1 MYLPASRPFVS
12 LIPVETAGDRACARS
27 RPLVEASTRMPTLR
41 HAVALFL
48 PGGLVVAAALVV
60 LRPGVVPGVV
70 EVYVH
75 IWAVL
80 VLLVGVFLAWYYN
93 RGRIVFAL
101 LLLTGVDVAL
111 RWLGPGETFRGDAGR
126 VVVAA
131 VAVLLPLNLA
141 AYAVLAERG
150 PLTGGSLR
158 RLIPILAQVV
168 GVGLMARGY
177 WPAVTTWLD
186 LRVVGVGWT
195 DWTAIPQT
203 GVLAFVAAAL
213 YLVARCARYQDPTEA
228 GFLWALVA
236 AFVALHGISRGWS
249 PTAFLAAGGW
259 VLIGALLETGH
270 RTRYYDA
277 LTELPGVRALND
289 TLSQLAGR
297 YVLALVR
304 VDHFKRLRASFG
316 REVRDQVVRMV
327 ATQLRRVAGGGMSFR
342 YGGDGFVVLF
352 AGASAEDAVSHLD
365 AARRAITAY
374 CFVLRSPGRPRKK
387 PAAPTP
393 ATGPRVVI
401 TVTVS
406 IGAAER
412 EDETMRPRH
421 VIRTARGALRDATAA
436 GGNQVTA

>member
-1 MYLPASRPFVS
+1 
-12 LIPVETAGDRACARS
+12 
-27 RPLVEASTRMPTLR
+27 MPTLR
-41 HAVALFL
+41 HAFALFL
-48 PGGLVVAAALVV
+48 PGGLVVVGALVV

-75 IWAVL
+75 VWAVL
-80 VLLVGVFLAWYYN
+80 VLLVGIFLGWYYN

-141 AYAVLAERG
+141 AYAVLAERA
-150 PLTGGSLR
+150 PLTGRSLK
-158 RLIPILAQVV
+158 RLIPILAQVI
-168 GVGLMARGY
+168 GVGLIVRGY
-177 WPAVTTWLD
+177 GPVVTTWLNH
-186 LRVVGVGWT
+186 RVIDVGWT
-195 DWTAIPQT
+195 DWTAIPQA
-203 GVLAFVAAAL
+203 GVLAFAAAAL
-213 YLVARCARYQDPTEA
+213 YLVARCARHQDPVEA

-289 TLSQLAGR
+289 TLSQLRSR

-304 VDHFKRLRASFG
+304 IDHFKRLRASFG
-316 REVRDQVVRMV
+316 REVGDQIVRMV
-327 ATQLRRVAGGGMSFR
+327 ATQLRQVAGRGVSFR
-342 YGGDGFVVLF
+342 YGGDGFAVLF
-352 AGASAEDAVSHLD
+352 TGASIEDAATHLD
-365 AARRAITAY
+365 AARRAIAAY
-374 CFVLRSPGRPRKK
+374 CFLLRGPGRPRRK
-387 PAAPTP
+387 PVTPIP

-412 EDETMRPRH
+412 EEERMRPRH
-421 VIRTARGALRDATAA
+421 VIRMAHGALRDAAAA

>member
-1 MYLPASRPFVS
+1 MSS
-12 LIPVETAGDRACARS
+12 S
-27 RPLVEASTRMPTLR
+27 
-41 HAVALFL
+41 
-48 PGGLVVAAALVV
+48 
-60 LRPGVVPGVV
+60 
-70 EVYVH
+70 
-75 IWAVL
+75 
-80 VLLVGVFLAWYYN
+80 
-93 RGRIVFAL
+93 
-101 LLLTGVDVAL
+101 
-111 RWLGPGETFRGDAGR
+111 
-126 VVVAA
+126 
-131 VAVLLPLNLA
+131 
-141 AYAVLAERG
+141 
-150 PLTGGSLR
+150 
-158 RLIPILAQVV
+158 
-168 GVGLMARGY
+168 
-177 WPAVTTWLD
+177 
-186 LRVVGVGWT
+186 VGWT

-203 GVLAFVAAAL
+203 GVLAFAAAAL
-213 YLVARCARYQDPTEA
+213 YLVARCARHQDPTEA

-289 TLSQLAGR
+289 ALSQLGGR

-316 REVRDQVVRMV
+316 REVGDQIVRMV
-327 ATQLRRVAGGGMSFR
+327 ATQLRRVAGDGMSFR
-342 YGGDGFVVLF
+342 YGGDGFALLF

-365 AARRAITAY
+365 TARRAIAAY

-387 PAAPTP
+387 PATP
-393 ATGPRVVI
+393 IPAAGPRVVI

-412 EDETMRPRH
+412 DDETMKPRH
-421 VIRTARGALRDATAA
+421 VIRTAHGAIRDATAA

>member
-1 MYLPASRPFVS
+1 
-12 LIPVETAGDRACARS
+12 
-27 RPLVEASTRMPTLR
+27 MPTLR

-48 PGGLVVAAALVV
+48 PGGLVVAGALVV
-60 LRPGVVPGVV
+60 LRPGVVPGIVD
-70 EVYVH
+70 VYVH
-75 IWAVL
+75 VWAVL
-80 VLLVGVFLAWYYN
+80 ILLVGVFLGWYYN

-111 RWLGPGETFRGDAGR
+111 RWLGSGDAFRGEAGR
-126 VVVAA
+126 VVAAA

-141 AYAVLAERG
+141 AYAVVAERA
-150 PLTGGSLR
+150 PLTGRSLK

-168 GVGLMARGY
+168 GVALIAHGQG
-177 WPAVTTWLD
+177 PAVATWLNH
-186 LRVVGVGWT
+186 RVADVGWT

-203 GVLAFVAAAL
+203 GVLAFAAAAF
-213 YLVARCARYQDPTEA
+213 YLVTRCARHQDPTEA

-249 PTAFLAAGGW
+249 PTAFLAVGGW

-289 TLSQLAGR
+289 TLSQLGGR

-316 REVRDQVVRMV
+316 REVGDQIVRMV
-327 ATQLRRVAGGGMSFR
+327 ATQLRRVDGGGMPFR
-342 YGGDGFVVLF
+342 YGGDGFAVLF
-352 AGASAEDAVSHLD
+352 AGASIEDAMGHLD
-365 AARRAITAY
+365 AARRTIAAY
-374 CFVLRSPGRPRKK
+374 CFLLRGPGRPRRK
-387 PAAPTP
+387 PTAPTP

-406 IGAAER
+406 IGGAER
-412 EDETMRPRH
+412 EDETMRHRQ
-421 VIRTARGALRDATAA
+421 VIRLAHGALRDATAA